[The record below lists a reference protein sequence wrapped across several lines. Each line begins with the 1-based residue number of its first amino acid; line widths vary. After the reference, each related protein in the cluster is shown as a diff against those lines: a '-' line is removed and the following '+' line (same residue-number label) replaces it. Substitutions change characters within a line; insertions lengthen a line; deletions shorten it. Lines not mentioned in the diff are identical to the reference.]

1 MSSIVVTHSQP
12 HTQRG
17 AGKRGNNRGRGA
29 PRGGQPRVAAR
40 QPTQA
45 AEPEKKGQVVVSAPA
60 DEAEDT
66 EDDVAICWICA
77 ESVKYYAVSDCNHRT
92 CHVCA
97 LRLRALYKKNDCTF
111 CKDPQPTMMFTA
123 SADALFAS
131 FVTDQIPWKDAKLG
145 IFFETQEMMEETLL
159 LLRFNCPDSECDYIG
174 NGWGDLKLHVRATH
188 GRLLCDLCIRHK
200 KVFAHEHALY
210 PPNLLPLHLPSMLRG
225 NSGKGKDRDQPEG
238 THPLCEFCRECF
250 FSDDELFAHMR
261 ETHEECFVCKRN
273 DVRDQYFLNYG
284 ALETHFAN
292 AHHPCPHAPCPA
304 HKFVV
309 FGSALDLQA
318 HIVEEHAGELGKA
331 GRRVEVGWDERA
343 RSRAPAAPAAAAAA
357 PGGRWGAAREGF
369 GVALTVEGESTPAP
383 TPTPSP
389 PPSRTDVD
397 PAVAERHAAFLT
409 RLASFAPNPGA
420 AVPAAR
426 AAIRSFRASESSAR
440 DLISTLWSVVD
451 ARMEAAASIV
461 NALVDLLDEGE
472 QREAVLSAWRG
483 FEVEQRR
490 QFPELVPVPSA
501 VGAGYAGI
509 ASGRVLNAKHATASR
524 GGRQVWDRVAQAA
537 SSSSS
542 PSSAGKNTAAQR
554 FPTLGPASASSS
566 SAAPRPGQRN
576 TPWAGRSAAPATGFA
591 ASSSFVPPAS
601 NGGLPAVTPFSAHM
615 PTAPA
620 TGKPKLSSAL
630 FPELP
635 PSAAARQKAPVNGNV
650 SLRNILG
657 TPAPAQGA
665 WGAGAGASD
674 SAKEEGGAESGGG
687 GKKKGNKGK
696 GKQTLFT
703 LGTFPS

>member
-1 MSSIVVTHSQP
+1 
-12 HTQRG
+12 
-17 AGKRGNNRGRGA
+17 
-29 PRGGQPRVAAR
+29 
-40 QPTQA
+40 
-45 AEPEKKGQVVVSAPA
+45 
-60 DEAEDT
+60 
-66 EDDVAICWICA
+66 
-77 ESVKYYAVSDCNHRT
+77 
-92 CHVCA
+92 
-97 LRLRALYKKNDCTF
+97 
-111 CKDPQPTMMFTA
+111 
-123 SADALFAS
+123 
-131 FVTDQIPWKDAKLG
+131 
-145 IFFETQEMMEETLL
+145 
-159 LLRFNCPDSECDYIG
+159 
-174 NGWGDLKLHVRATH
+174 
-188 GRLLCDLCIRHK
+188 
-200 KVFAHEHALY
+200 
-210 PPNLLPLHLPSMLRG
+210 MLRG

-238 THPLCEFCRECF
+238 THPL
-250 FSDDELFAHMR
+250 DDELFAHMR

-331 GRRVEVGWDERA
+331 GRRVEVGWDEV
-343 RSRAPAAPAAAAAA
+343 RSGGGQGRGRGREPAAAAA
-357 PGGRWGAAREGF
+357 PGGRWGRRREGF

-554 FPTLGPASASSS
+554 FPTLGPASA
-566 SAAPRPGQRN
+566 
-576 TPWAGRSAAPATGFA
+576 AAPATGFA

-601 NGGLPAVTPFSAHM
+601 NGGGLPAVTPFSAHM

-620 TGKPKLSSAL
+620 TGKSKLSSAL

-674 SAKEEGGAESGGG
+674 STKEEGGAESGGGGSGANASGSGG